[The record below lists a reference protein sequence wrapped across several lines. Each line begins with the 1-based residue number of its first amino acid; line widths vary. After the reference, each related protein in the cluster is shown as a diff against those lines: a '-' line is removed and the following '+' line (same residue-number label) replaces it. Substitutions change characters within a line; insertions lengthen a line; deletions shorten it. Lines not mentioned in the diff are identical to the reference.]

1 VKLGDEQLAQSEPL
15 LFMVQ
20 SRQDALEAILD
31 GPEVVLKNAAPKL
44 LMLSLGEVEKS
55 PMAVKLIE
63 EFQEAGL
70 IPRN

>member
-1 VKLGDEQLAQSEPL
+1 MKLGDEQLAQSEPL

-20 SRQDALEAILD
+20 SRQGALEAILD